1 MQTLRM
7 RVLVMFVLVAVAGTV
22 GAQTSVGVMLG
33 EPTGLSGKRWLNN
46 EQAVDVALAWSFID
60 VDRDEGYA
68 GSLYFH
74 ADYQYHF
81 DYFDIDVGR
90 LPLYAGLGAKIYV
103 SSGFAA
109 GIRIPL
115 GAVYEFEELPLELF
129 VELAP
134 GINIL
139 PASTPDTGGG
149 LGIRY
154 RF

>member
-1 MQTLRM
+1 M
-7 RVLVMFVLVAVAGTV
+7 RIRRSVMLVLLALLVGAGAF
-22 GAQTSVGVMLG
+22 AQTSVGVMLG

-60 VDRDEGYA
+60 VDRVEGYA